1 MAIEMY
7 KAKHKLPPEIILS
20 NIFIL
25 NENRREGMR
34 SNSDFLRPNINSVHF
49 GEDSLQ
55 YFGSV
60 VWDKIPI
67 EIKNSTNLSIF
78 KNKIRNWCPDE
89 CPCRLCQNYLYRLG
103 YINIV

>member
-7 KAKHKLPPEIILS
+7 KTKNKLEPEVILN

-25 NENRREGMR
+25 NENRRGGMR
-34 SNSDFLRPNINSVHF
+34 SSSDFLRPRINSVHF

-60 VWDKIPI
+60 IWDKIPI
-67 EIKNSTNLSIF
+67 EIRNSVSLNVF
-78 KNKIRNWCPDE
+78 KSKIRNWSPDE
-89 CPCRLCQNYLYRLG
+89 CTCRLCRDYVYRLG
-103 YINIV
+103 YVNTV